1 MDEPKNVD
9 EQKKPASKSTGAW
22 KVWLGII
29 LFIAYIIGVQ
39 IEHNSPS
46 AQAHRDRAY
55 GNAQNSVANEAY
67 DSCSGTASESE
78 CREQARQAAQMA
90 REKLAPMLGK

>member
-1 MDEPKNVD
+1 MDDQKKVD
-9 EQKKPASKSTGAW
+9 ESQKPVKQASGAW
-22 KVWLGII
+22 KFWLGVI
-29 LFIAYIIGVQ
+29 LFIAYIIGAQ
-39 IEHNSPS
+39 IEHNLPS

-55 GNAQNSVANEAY
+55 GNAQNAVATEAY
-67 DSCSGTASESE
+67 DSCVGTASEAE